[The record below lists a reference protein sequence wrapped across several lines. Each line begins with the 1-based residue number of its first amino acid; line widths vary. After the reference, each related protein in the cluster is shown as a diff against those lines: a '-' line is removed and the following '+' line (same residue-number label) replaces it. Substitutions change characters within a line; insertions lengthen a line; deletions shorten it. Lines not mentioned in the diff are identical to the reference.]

1 MKPAI
6 IVCETCSYSK
16 TQQEWNGR
24 RGGEL
29 LLEAVERLAAKLPGR
44 DRFEVRPTRCLMACE
59 RHCNVHLRALE
70 KICYVIG
77 DLSPDEKGAAIILD
91 YFLKYL
97 ESETGSVKYR
107 SWPEGIKGRFIA
119 RIPPFVIKS

>member
-6 IVCETCSYSK
+6 IVCETCSYSQD
-16 TQQEWNGR
+16 QQECNGR

-29 LLEAVERLAAKLPGR
+29 LYESLCRIAGELPER
-44 DRFEVRPTRCLMACE
+44 DRFELQTTRCLMACQ
-59 RHCNVHLRALE
+59 RYCNVHLRAPG

-77 DLSPDEKGAAIILD
+77 DMPPTEEGARIILD

-97 ESETGSVKYR
+97 QSETGTVPYR
-107 SWPEGIKGRFIA
+107 TWPAGIKGHFIA
-119 RIPPFVIKS
+119 RIPPFGND